1 MDFRQIC
8 GSTKKMRPLPPM
20 AFFMLPFHC
29 PMNTFSSTT
38 SMYIRST
45 NKHHETCRS
54 RDRSFIYRWKALKK
68 GQSLIGLENG
78 TNKANQSVALQIRG
92 LVNISDYM

>member
-1 MDFRQIC
+1 
-8 GSTKKMRPLPPM
+8 MRPLSPM
-20 AFFMLPFHC
+20 AFFMLPFNR

-45 NKHHETCRS
+45 NKHHETCHS
-54 RDRSFIYRWKALKK
+54 RDRSFIHMWKALKK

-78 TNKANQSVALQIRG
+78 TNKANQSVALQRRG
-92 LVNISDYM
+92 RVVNISDDM